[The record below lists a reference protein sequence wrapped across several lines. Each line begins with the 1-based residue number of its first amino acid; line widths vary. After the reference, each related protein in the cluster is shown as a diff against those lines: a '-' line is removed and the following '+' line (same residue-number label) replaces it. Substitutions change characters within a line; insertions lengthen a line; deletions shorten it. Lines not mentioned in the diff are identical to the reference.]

1 LRPPSPRLQELLGLF
16 SGGLKIEL
24 RPAGKGM
31 MKKLLTIESS
41 VIRRS
46 ILGFIAASL
55 LCGCVTTRPYD
66 IGEVPNQDS
75 ITDYIMRWD
84 KLDRTKANP
93 DEYREL
99 FGQSLKT
106 ISRLVEEN
114 EKLRKR
120 LDQQ

>member
-1 LRPPSPRLQELLGLF
+1 MTR
-16 SGGLKIEL
+16 
-24 RPAGKGM
+24 
-31 MKKLLTIESS
+31 LLTTAACGIQKW
-41 VIRRS
+41 
-46 ILGFIAASL
+46 ILGYIAVSF

-66 IGEVPNQDS
+66 NGQVPNQDS

-84 KLDRTKANP
+84 KLDRLHAKP

-114 EKLRKR
+114 ERLQSR
-120 LDQQ
+120 LDK

>member
-1 LRPPSPRLQELLGLF
+1 
-16 SGGLKIEL
+16 
-24 RPAGKGM
+24 M
-31 MKKLLTIESS
+31 LTTAVYEM
-41 VIRRS
+41 RRS
-46 ILGFIAASL
+46 ILGFIVASL

-84 KLDRTKANP
+84 KLDRTKATP
-93 DEYREL
+93 EEYRQL

-114 EKLRKR
+114 ERLRKR
-120 LDQQ
+120 LDQ

>member
-1 LRPPSPRLQELLGLF
+1 MQ
-16 SGGLKIEL
+16 
-24 RPAGKGM
+24 RPAKNET
-31 MKKLLTIESS
+31 MKRLLTNAVS
-41 VIRRS
+41 VIRKS
-46 ILGFIAASL
+46 ILGFTVGSL

-84 KLDRTKANP
+84 KLDRTKATP

-114 EKLRKR
+114 ERLRKR
-120 LDQQ
+120 LDQ

>member
-1 LRPPSPRLQELLGLF
+1 
-16 SGGLKIEL
+16 
-24 RPAGKGM
+24 
-31 MKKLLTIESS
+31 MKRLLTTAACEMRKWIA
-41 VIRRS
+41 
-46 ILGFIAASL
+46 GFIVASL

-84 KLDRTKANP
+84 KLDRTKATP
-93 DEYREL
+93 EEYRQL

-114 EKLRKR
+114 ERLRKR
-120 LDQQ
+120 LDQ

>member
-1 LRPPSPRLQELLGLF
+1 
-16 SGGLKIEL
+16 
-24 RPAGKGM
+24 
-31 MKKLLTIESS
+31 MKKLPTTAVS
-41 VIRRS
+41 VIRKS
-46 ILGFIAASL
+46 ILGFIVGSL
-55 LCGCVTTRPYD
+55 ISGCATTRPYD

-84 KLDRTKANP
+84 KLDRTKATP
-93 DEYREL
+93 DEYRQL

>member
-1 LRPPSPRLQELLGLF
+1 
-16 SGGLKIEL
+16 
-24 RPAGKGM
+24 
-31 MKKLLTIESS
+31 MKKLPTTAVS
-41 VIRRS
+41 VIQKWT
-46 ILGFIAASL
+46 LGFIVGSF
-55 LCGCVTTRPYD
+55 LCGCATTRPYD

-93 DEYREL
+93 EEYRQL

-114 EKLRKR
+114 ERLCKR
-120 LDQQ
+120 LDQ

>member
-1 LRPPSPRLQELLGLF
+1 
-16 SGGLKIEL
+16 
-24 RPAGKGM
+24 
-31 MKKLLTIESS
+31 MKKLLTTAVS
-41 VIRRS
+41 VIRKS
-46 ILGFIAASL
+46 ILGFTAASL
-55 LCGCVTTRPYD
+55 ICGCATTRPYD

-84 KLDRTKANP
+84 KLDRTKATP
-93 DEYREL
+93 EEYRQL

-120 LDQQ
+120 LDQ

>member
-1 LRPPSPRLQELLGLF
+1 
-16 SGGLKIEL
+16 
-24 RPAGKGM
+24 
-31 MKKLLTIESS
+31 MKKLLTNAVC
-41 VIRRS
+41 VIRKS

-55 LCGCVTTRPYD
+55 ICGCATTRPYD

-75 ITDYIMRWD
+75 ITDFIMRWD
-84 KLDRTKANP
+84 KLDRTKATP
-93 DEYREL
+93 EEYRQL

-120 LDQQ
+120 LDQ

>member
-1 LRPPSPRLQELLGLF
+1 
-16 SGGLKIEL
+16 
-24 RPAGKGM
+24 
-31 MKKLLTIESS
+31 MKKLLTTAVS
-41 VIRRS
+41 VIRKS

-55 LCGCVTTRPYD
+55 ICGCATTRPYD

-84 KLDRTKANP
+84 KLDRTKATP
-93 DEYREL
+93 EEYRQL
-99 FGQSLKT
+99 FGQLLKT

-120 LDQQ
+120 LDQ